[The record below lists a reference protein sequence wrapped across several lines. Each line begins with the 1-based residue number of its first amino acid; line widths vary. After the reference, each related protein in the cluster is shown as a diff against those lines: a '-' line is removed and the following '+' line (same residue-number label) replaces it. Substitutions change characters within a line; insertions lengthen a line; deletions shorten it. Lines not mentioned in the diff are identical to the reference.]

1 MQNNLLNNEQDTI
14 CAISTPIG
22 EGGISI
28 VRLSGEKAW
37 DIVMEIFYY
46 KKQKKINS
54 PRSHHL
60 YYGIIKDGNT
70 VLDEVLVSF
79 MKAPHTYTRE
89 NMAEINCHG
98 GIVPVRQ
105 VLELLLRKGARL
117 AEPGEFTKRAFLNG
131 RIDLIQAE
139 SVLNIV
145 NAKTKKALTTAMQQL
160 DGRLSAEIKKLRAE
174 TVEVLA
180 EIEAVHDYPE
190 DDLEEMDFEYAS
202 QRLQNI
208 VIKLRKMIDGADQ
221 GRIIH
226 EGLKTAIIGRPNV
239 GKSSLLNALLRQQR
253 AIVTDIPGTT
263 RDLLEEYL
271 NLKGIPLRII
281 DTAGIQDTEDIVE
294 KHGIQRSKEV
304 IRAADL
310 ILFVLD
316 ASEGITESDLVI
328 FELIEEQPALLVLNK
343 IDLGN
348 NISKE
353 ELNKCFP
360 GFDFQK
366 TAVTKGLGLEE
377 LEAKI
382 VEMVFKGKANT
393 PDSNLVFNLRQKK
406 RLEVAYAHFNA
417 ALNEVAKRTPLD
429 LVAIDIREAWNA
441 LGELTGETLSEAV
454 INKIFEQFCVGK

>member
-1 MQNNLLNNEQDTI
+1 
-14 CAISTPIG
+14 
-22 EGGISI
+22 
-28 VRLSGEKAW
+28 
-37 DIVMEIFYY
+37 
-46 KKQKKINS
+46 
-54 PRSHHL
+54 
-60 YYGIIKDGNT
+60 
-70 VLDEVLVSF
+70 
-79 MKAPHTYTRE
+79 
-89 NMAEINCHG
+89 
-98 GIVPVRQ
+98 
-105 VLELLLRKGARL
+105 
-117 AEPGEFTKRAFLNG
+117 
-131 RIDLIQAE
+131 
-139 SVLNIV
+139 
-145 NAKTKKALTTAMQQL
+145 
-160 DGRLSAEIKKLRAE
+160 
-174 TVEVLA
+174 
-180 EIEAVHDYPE
+180 
-190 DDLEEMDFEYAS
+190 MDFEYAS